1 MAEGLDTSSTRKQ
14 RLSLHICM
22 AVMAF
27 FVAGSK
33 LCPATVSA
41 LLPQVRLCCRGA
53 VLRITLL
60 AAGFV
65 IGDTLHPLTLSF
77 HTWYTSLV
85 HVSYVQCSVYLYHV
99 LCACDTKS
107 LLDPEAQIT

>member
-1 MAEGLDTSSTRKQ
+1 MPSNCISLDPASD
-14 RLSLHICM
+14 
-22 AVMAF
+22 
-27 FVAGSK
+27 
-33 LCPATVSA
+33 LC
-41 LLPQVRLCCRGA
+41 RRGA

-85 HVSYVQCSVYLYHV
+85 LVSYVQCSMYLYHV